1 MRTSYFGMGSFFV
14 CEKMKVCGDQSDLKG
29 YPWSFKTVGG
39 ELEVVWVKWV
49 YRGIS
54 GFEDR

>member
-1 MRTSYFGMGSFFV
+1 MGSFFV